1 MNDQVQRSGFAKGR
15 LRNGRRT
22 YGFTLIELMIVV
34 AVIGILAAV
43 AIPSFSSY
51 ITRSKASEAFTVL
64 QGIRDREE
72 AYFTEFK
79 RYTEDLPPTPAAAP
93 PCGEN
98 RHWDPGVIDPGWL
111 ELGFTPDGP
120 TYYQYHVDTSYSAGV
135 YDGSAPPATP
145 GTSPGWSA
153 QARPWFVAGGT
164 GDLDCD
170 GTPAHFWI
178 TSASRDAYH
187 EEAEESQY

>member
-1 MNDQVQRSGFAKGR
+1 MRVQFQRWGR
-15 LRNGRRT
+15 AGDGC

-43 AIPSFSSY
+43 AIPAFSGY

-64 QGIRDREE
+64 QGIRDKEE

-79 RYTEDLPPTPAAAP
+79 RYTDDLPLTPAAAP

-120 TYYQYHVDTSYSAGV
+120 TYYQYDVETSYAGGV
-135 YDGSAPPATP
+135 YDGSTPPVTP
-145 GTSPGWSA
+145 GTSPGWNA
-153 QARPWFVAGGT
+153 QARPWFRARGV

-170 GTPAHFWI
+170 GNPAHFWI

-187 EEAEESQY
+187 QEAEESNY

>member
-1 MNDQVQRSGFAKGR
+1 MSVQFQRCGLATGR
-15 LRNGRRT
+15 LRDARRP

-43 AIPSFSSY
+43 AIPAFSSY
-51 ITRSKASEAFTVL
+51 IMRSKASEAFTVL
-64 QGIRDREE
+64 QGIRDKEE

-79 RYTEDLPPTPAAAP
+79 RYTDDLPLTPAVAP

-120 TYYQYHVDTSYSAGV
+120 TYYQYDVETSYNAGV
-135 YDGSAPPATP
+135 YDGSTPPATP
-145 GTSPGWSA
+145 GTSPGWTA
-153 QARPWFVAGGT
+153 NARPWFRARGI

-170 GTPAHFWI
+170 GNPAHFWI
-178 TSASRDAYH
+178 TSASRDPFH
-187 EEAEESQY
+187 EENEEGNY